1 MAPEDASPEP
11 LVDPEARRE
20 ELTRAPKSDPG
31 DAAPRVE
38 LSEGTDGA
46 TRIDV
51 ADTAAVRPG
60 KPDIELDE

>member
-1 MAPEDASPEP
+1 MSPEE

-20 ELTRAPKSDPG
+20 ELTRAPKSDPE
-31 DAAPRVE
+31 DAAPRVT

-51 ADTAAVRPG
+51 ADTAVVRPG
-60 KPDIELDE
+60 KPHDDLD

>member
-1 MAPEDASPEP
+1 MAPEE
-11 LVDPEARRE
+11 LVDPDARRD
-20 ELTRAPKSDPG
+20 ELTRAPKSDPE
-31 DAAPRVE
+31 DAAPRIE

-60 KPDIELDE
+60 KPDLDLDD